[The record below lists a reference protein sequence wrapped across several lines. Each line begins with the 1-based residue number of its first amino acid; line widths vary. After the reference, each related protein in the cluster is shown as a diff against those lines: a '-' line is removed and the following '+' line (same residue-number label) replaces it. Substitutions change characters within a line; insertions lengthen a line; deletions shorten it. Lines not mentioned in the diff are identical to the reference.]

1 VTPLLVVEQSLAVA
15 AGVRAADPVIVLP
28 RARRRRRW
36 RRVWAPLCPDALIEA
51 LAAAP
56 LDAIVLARDAPVD
69 EGAALLA
76 PLARLRGLGVVPLP
90 DSADAATWTVALAVA
105 WADAGERDLV
115 RGLEV
120 AASLPGHEALPR
132 RAWGQ
137 SGVAV
142 PAVRPRVLARW
153 AARAWRPCEW
163 CRAGGGLA
171 SGRCGRCGAGV
182 RPRARMAT

>member
-1 VTPLLVVEQSLAVA
+1 VTVV
-15 AGVRAADPVIVLP
+15 P
-28 RARRRRRW
+28 RARRRRRS
-36 RRVWAPLCPDALIEA
+36 RRVWAPLCPDALIDA
-51 LAAAP
+51 LVAAP
-56 LDAIVLARDAPVD
+56 RDALVLARDAVAD

-76 PLARLRGLGVVPLP
+76 PLARLRGLGVVCLP
-90 DSADAATWTVALAVA
+90 DSADAAAWTVALAVA

-120 AASLPGHEALPR
+120 AAALPGQEALPAR
-132 RAWGQ
+132 PWGN

-153 AARAWRPCEW
+153 STCAWRPCEW
-163 CRAGGGLA
+163 CRTGGGLA